1 MCKNGVIKIKVEDG
15 IPEADIGKFT
25 LKEAFAYSISA
36 FHKTIS
42 QLALAK
48 DPSSFIDEMLD
59 LIGKID
65 KNAPAE
71 VDK

>member
-15 IPEADIGKFT
+15 IPEVDIGKFT
-25 LKEAFAYSISA
+25 SKEAFAYSISA
-36 FHKTIS
+36 FHETIS

-48 DPSSFIDEMLD
+48 DPGSFIDEMLD

-65 KNAPAE
+65 KNDPVE
-71 VDK
+71 E